1 MQVASYK
8 SFKGELH
15 SNYIFLH
22 FVLIGLEWDSI
33 TLFTKMN
40 FFFFQN
46 SHFNTTYTRYKYTA
60 FYDQVY
66 SNTRVSTQVN
76 TNRHEPTL
84 FNTSPTRVN
93 TSPTR
98 VNTNQHESTRVN
110 TNQHESD
117 TSQHES
123 KLVQHESNTSQHESL
138 YSLKLS

>member
-1 MQVASYK
+1 MQVVSYK

-98 VNTNQHESTRVN
+98 VNTNQHES
-110 TNQHESD
+110 D
-117 TSQHES
+117 TSQHKS
-123 KLVQHESNTSQHESL
+123 TRVRHKSTRI
-138 YSLKLS
+138 

>member
-1 MQVASYK
+1 MQVVSYK

-15 SNYIFLH
+15 SNYIFLY

-93 TSPTR
+93 TS
-98 VNTNQHESTRVN
+98 QHESTRVRHESTQINTSPTQVN
-110 TNQHESD
+110 TN
-117 TSQHES
+117 
-123 KLVQHESNTSQHESL
+123 LN
-138 YSLKLS
+138 

>member
-1 MQVASYK
+1 MQIVSYK

-15 SNYIFLH
+15 SNYIFLY

-40 FFFFQN
+40 FFP
-46 SHFNTTYTRYKYTA
+46 SKTRISTPFTQDINIPPFMIKSILIHEYQPKLTRI
-60 FYDQVY
+60 DTSQHD
-66 SNTRVSTQVN
+66 STRV
-76 TNRHEPTL
+76 RHE
-84 FNTSPTRVN
+84 STR
-93 TSPTR
+93 
-98 VNTNQHESTRVN
+98 NQHESTRIHTSPTRVN

-123 KLVQHESNTSQHESL
+123 KLVQHESSTSQHASL